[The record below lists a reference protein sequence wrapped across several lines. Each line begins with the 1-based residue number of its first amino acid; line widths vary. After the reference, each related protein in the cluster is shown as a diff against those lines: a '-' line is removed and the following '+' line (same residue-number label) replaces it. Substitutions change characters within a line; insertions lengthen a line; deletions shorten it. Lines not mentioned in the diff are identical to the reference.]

1 MSPAGWSTWNPERPA
16 ELWNPETGFRVV
28 PALYSAKANHFL
40 ATPRQ
45 VGLFLGARAIDGR
58 AIHFDIDHYQ
68 TRLRW
73 RFRLEPEGPL
83 IEWVTQSH
91 GEWGL
96 RFWVILCVSGPE
108 GSRLT
113 YDQASGVLQG
123 FDGAGELKLHIAAAK
138 DPLLV
143 TFHESL
149 DALAKELENKGYFYL
164 DSRGTEGRFAAL
176 RFNLEEAPALRVA
189 VSSGTVAR
197 PDLPESADELAFLEP
212 KGPQQACLQAIH
224 DVMAWNHAFD
234 SVNRRP
240 YTLLTRN
247 WNSRK
252 FGGFGVWLNDVLYNA
267 LLWSLFDPVKARQ
280 NLEAVFAWQTEE
292 GNFPCLV
299 TGNDAWIDRSQPPIA
314 AFVVWSLYARSGDRD
329 LLDWAFPKILR
340 NYDWWWRRRHL
351 AESGLVAYGTSPDVG
366 TGLYKGTKLGA
377 KNESSMDNSPL
388 HDPAPFDP
396 ESGLLLSADVGLNSL
411 LALDGEILALIAR
424 ALGRTDEAARLEAQ
438 VATHKARIG
447 EQLWDA
453 ERGVFANRLLDG
465 VFIDSLA
472 PTSFF
477 PLAAG
482 IATPEQSE
490 SMISRYL
497 LAPEKFGGPIGLP
510 SVTRDDPA
518 YPDNV
523 YWRGRVWPPLNFWT
537 YLGLRRAGRDDEAA
551 KLAVISAGL
560 FARSWKAR
568 HCGENFN
575 AESGAILDQADSDAF
590 YSWGALLPALALSEV
605 IDLSPWSGLSLAP
618 AQVEGEVGPLH
629 TPLGAMTIL
638 RDGEAW
644 SLLRNGEAFLASDL
658 TGRISQLSLSADGF
672 AAVLPAGEGGAWLRF
687 EGRRIAGAT
696 LDGVPL
702 SVTDDRIDL
711 PPRAEKAR
719 LEVHFG

>member
-1 MSPAGWSTWNPERPA
+1 MSPSGWSTWNPERPA
-16 ELWNPETGFRVV
+16 ELVERRSGFRLI
-28 PALYSAKANHFL
+28 PTLYSDKAGRL
-40 ATPRQ
+40 SAIPPGEGLRYGPRA
-45 VGLFLGARAIDGR
+45 VDGTTIGFET
-58 AIHFDIDHYQ
+58 AYAG

-73 RFRLEPEGPL
+73 RYRRTDDGVVIDWRTEA
-83 IEWVTQSH
+83 H

-108 GSRLT
+108 GSRFS
-113 YDQASGVLQG
+113 YDPASGVLQG
-123 FDGAGELKLHIAAAK
+123 FDAAGQPKLHIAAAK
-138 DPLLV
+138 DPLLI

-149 DALAKELENKGYFYL
+149 DVLFKELENKGYFYL
-164 DSRGTEGRFAAL
+164 DSRDVEGNFAAL

-189 VSSGTVAR
+189 VSAREVAR
-197 PDLPESADELAFLEP
+197 PDLPENADALAFPEP
-212 KGPQQACLQAIH
+212 RGPQQACLQAIH

-234 SVNRRP
+234 SVNGRP

-267 LLWSLFDPVKARQ
+267 LLWSLFDPAKARQ

-314 AFVVWSLYARSGDRD
+314 AFVVWSLYARSGDRA
-329 LLDWAFPKILR
+329 LLEWAFPKVLR
-340 NYDWWWRRRHL
+340 NFDWWWRRRHL
-351 AESGLVAYGTSPDVG
+351 AESGLVAYGTSLDVG
-366 TGLYKGTKLGA
+366 EGLYKGTKLAA

-411 LALDGEILALIAR
+411 LALDGEILALMAR
-424 ALGRTDEAARLEAQ
+424 ALGRVEEAARLEGQA
-438 VATHKARIG
+438 AAHKARIG
-447 EQLWDA
+447 EHLWDA
-453 ERGVFANRLLDG
+453 ERGVFANRLLSG
-465 VFIDSLA
+465 AFIEPLA
-472 PTSFF
+472 PTSFY

-490 SMISRYL
+490 SMVRRYL
-497 LAPEKFGGPIGLP
+497 LAPEKFGGPVGLP

-523 YWRGRVWPPLNFWT
+523 YWRGRIWPPLNFWT
-537 YLGLRRAGRDDEAA
+537 YLGLRRAGREEEAA
-551 KLAVISAGL
+551 KLAGISADL
-560 FARSWKAR
+560 FALNWKSR

-590 YSWGALLPALALSEV
+590 YSWGALLPALTLSQV
-605 IDLSPWSGLSLAP
+605 IDLAPWSGLSLAP
-618 AQVEGEVGPLH
+618 AQVEGELGPLH
-629 TPLGAMTIL
+629 TSLGMMGIAQDGEHWRLL
-638 RDGEAW
+638 RDGEVFMTG
-644 SLLRNGEAFLASDL
+644 SLAGRMSQVSL
-658 TGRISQLSLSADGF
+658 TESAF
-672 AAVLPAGEGGAWLRF
+672 AAELPAGEGGAWLRF
-687 EGRRIAGAT
+687 ESRRIAEAT

-702 SVTDDRIDL
+702 SVTEDRIDL
-711 PPRAEKAR
+711 PPRLQAAR
-719 LEVHFG
+719 LEVRFI